1 MKQIVRVLCVLLLLV
16 AMPACSPATPPVAES
31 PTALTPTAVPTSIPT
46 VAPTTAPTS
55 VPSPTVQPTAATPT
69 EVLLGSIYPL
79 SGTLATESTMFNNG
93 IDLAVEQIN
102 SAGGVACLNGAKLR
116 VERADSQSQPAVG
129 AREAQRL
136 VDAGAVTLFGALQST
151 VTMSTT
157 EVAEQAQVPYMVVG
171 APDDAILKQGLTY
184 SFRVEPNQ
192 TQTVENFLQHMQG
205 LLTARTEPIST
216 AVVLYE
222 DSPFGTGFADLLKK
236 RAPQQNIQIV
246 DAISYTA
253 EGLTDIAPLLDRARA
268 LNPDP
273 DIVIV
278 VGRYADSVLI
288 AQTAARMGFEPPL
301 MGLHDAAWST
311 PQFVEQ
317 LGNTASWYFNE
328 MYTADPRNSGTQP
341 VRDAYKAKFGT
352 EMPPQA
358 VIAYQS
364 VVVFYDALSRACS
377 VDGTKLRDALAA
389 TNYARHIMPY
399 TGPIT
404 FDGSGQAVDA
414 RSLLLQVQNGAVAV
428 VKPEDLADAP
438 IMFPPPP
445 TGP

>member
-1 MKQIVRVLCVLLLLV
+1 
-16 AMPACSPATPPVAES
+16 
-31 PTALTPTAVPTSIPT
+31 
-46 VAPTTAPTS
+46 
-55 VPSPTVQPTAATPT
+55 
-69 EVLLGSIYPL
+69 
-79 SGTLATESTMFNNG
+79 MFNNG

-102 SAGGVACLNGAKLR
+102 SAGGVACLNGVKLR
-116 VERADSQSQPAVG
+116 VEHADSQGQPAVG
-129 AREAQRL
+129 AQEAQRL
-136 VDAGAVTLFGALQST
+136 VDAGAVALFGALQST

-184 SFRVEPNQ
+184 SFRVQPNQ
-192 TQTVENFLQHMQG
+192 TQMVDSFLQHLQG

-216 AVVLYE
+216 AVVLHE
-222 DSPFGTGFADLLKK
+222 DSPFGSGFADVLKK
-236 RAPQQNIQIV
+236 RAPEQGVQIV
-246 DAISYTA
+246 DDIPYTA
-253 EGLTDIAPLLDRARA
+253 EGLTDITPLLDRARA

-278 VGRYADSVLI
+278 IGRYDDSVLI
-288 AQTAARMGFEPPL
+288 AKTAASMGFEPPL
-301 MGLHDAAWST
+301 MGLDDGAWST
-311 PQFVEQ
+311 PQFITE
-317 LGNTASWYFNE
+317 LGDTASWYFNE
-328 MYTADPRNSGTQP
+328 MYTADPRNDKTQQ
-341 VRDAYKAKFGT
+341 VRDAYKAKFSA

-364 VVVFYDALSRACS
+364 VFVLYDALSRACS
-377 VDGTKLRDALAA
+377 VDHAKLRDALAN
-389 TNYARHIMPY
+389 TNYAEHIMPY

-438 IMFPPPP
+438 VMFPPPP